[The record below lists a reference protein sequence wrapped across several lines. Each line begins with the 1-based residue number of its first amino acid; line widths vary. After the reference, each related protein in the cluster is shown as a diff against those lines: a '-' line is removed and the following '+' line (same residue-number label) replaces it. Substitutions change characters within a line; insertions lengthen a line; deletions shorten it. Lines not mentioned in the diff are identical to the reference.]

1 MQAEGRHSTRALD
14 RVTAILEAVAVA
26 REASSVTDVSTRVG
40 LSLPTVSRLMR
51 DLSAA
56 GLLERAHG
64 NGGYT
69 LGPRLLA
76 IAGAASRQSTLTEL
90 ALPVLEGLRDASGE
104 TASLH
109 IPVGVQRVCIAEIQS
124 RHEVRRVVS
133 VGLSLP
139 LETGATGLALLAH
152 LDPADQER
160 YLADVPAASRPEL
173 EERLKEAAA
182 VGFAQATD
190 AWVKGVAGVAAP
202 VMGPRGAVACISVS
216 GPNFRWTDAAMSAF
230 APTLLAA
237 TRRVARE
244 LSGVPV
250 ESPAAAVPPR

>member
-1 MQAEGRHSTRALD
+1 M
-14 RVTAILEAVAVA
+14 
-26 REASSVTDVSTRVG
+26 G

-51 DLSAA
+51 DLAAA
-56 GLLERAHG
+56 GLLERAHL

-90 ALPVLEGLRDASGE
+90 ALPVLESLRDASGE

-109 IPVGVQRVCIAEIQS
+109 IPVGGQRVCIAEIQS

-139 LETGATGLALLAH
+139 LETGATGLSLLAH
-152 LDPADQER
+152 LERSQQER
-160 YLADVPAASRPEL
+160 YLADMSASVREELAQRL
-173 EERLKEAAA
+173 EEVATA
-182 VGFAQATD
+182 GYAQATD

-202 VMGPRGAVACISVS
+202 VMGPHGAVACISVS
-216 GPNFRWTDAAMSAF
+216 GPNFRWTDASMAAF
-230 APTLLAA
+230 APTLMAA
-237 TRRVARE
+237 TRRVAQE
-244 LSGVPV
+244 LSGM
-250 ESPAAAVPPR
+250 PAEHAQTDVSSR